1 MGMPWR
7 PGLVALCG
15 LAYCLMLGFTAG
27 AMEPVEDG
35 DAAGIVADLE
45 LENTAETDPATDS
58 NPDGERVPKD
68 EGEQTTPP
76 VAEEVLIE
84 PPADEP
90 QEPLLFAPV
99 PDQLLEGSPATRC
112 RTHGQLDQRC
122 RCPDYCRYGSFD
134 VLFLQ
139 RNVGTDGSVIA
150 EDTGGTQTVPLLS
163 NASMQPATAAGMRL
177 FYGVHGRNRVGWE
190 VGYTGVYGMFGEA
203 REEAA
208 GQIQIP
214 GGLGQ
219 AVQGWA
225 TANAVRPTYA
235 SSLNMFEANI
245 FQHHHCIKGGPHSPF
260 PWDRVNDP
268 YCHSFNWLFG
278 LRWAGL
284 NETADLNVQTDPGE
298 PFSAY
303 SVTTSSQ
310 LIGPQ
315 IGIKE
320 RRQWNNWAVEGWAKT
335 MLAGTFLSSYADPI
349 TSPLAPGVEYRP
361 AREDTE
367 VGVGFVADLNYSLT
381 RRLGEHWWLRVGY
394 NLIWV
399 TGVALAPNQ
408 FDFTDTATSG
418 TRLVGGSS
426 VFLHGANLGVEARW

>member
-1 MGMPWR
+1 MELPWR
-7 PGLVALCG
+7 PFIVASLCMVFG
-15 LAYCLMLGFTAG
+15 SALAA
-27 AMEPVEDG
+27 AEPAEEPTPASVPASPEPAPPADSETETVEPGEDDPPPI
-35 DAAGIVADLE
+35 DAAGPDL
-45 LENTAETDPATDS
+45 AETRTFASEP
-58 NPDGERVPKD
+58 GHFFQQVPR
-68 EGEQTTPP
+68 
-76 VAEEVLIE
+76 
-84 PPADEP
+84 
-90 QEPLLFAPV
+90 PV
-99 PDQLLEGSPATRC
+99 PRPAC
-112 RTHGQLDQRC
+112 RSGCQQ
-122 RCPDYCRYGSFD
+122 RCPDYCRYGIFD

-139 RNVGTDGSVIA
+139 RNNGTDGSTIA
-150 EDTGGTQTVPLLS
+150 EDTAGG
-163 NASMQPATAAGMRL
+163 QPAALLTNQDAHPATSAGVRL
-177 FYGVHGRNRVGWE
+177 FYGMHGPNRVGWE
-190 VGYTGVYGMFGEA
+190 IGYTGVYGIFGEA

-235 SSLNMFEANI
+235 SSLNMFEANV
-245 FQHHHCIKGGPHSPF
+245 FQHRSCIKGGRHSPF
-260 PWDRVNDP
+260 PWDRVHDP

-349 TSPLAPGVEYRP
+349 GSSLVPGVEYRP
-361 AREDTE
+361 AREDNE
-367 VGVGFVADLNYSLT
+367 VGVGFVADLNYSLS

-408 FDFTDTATSG
+408 YDFTDTATSG

>member
-7 PGLVALCG
+7 RVIFAVLWLASGVPLQAAEQDEPVFPAVVTEPADDGVTADAPVILEVETSETGAGLAFAPEPGLLVDE
-15 LAYCLMLGFTAG
+15 M
-27 AMEPVEDG
+27 P
-35 DAAGIVADLE
+35 AA
-45 LENTAETDPATDS
+45 NHRP
-58 NPDGERVPKD
+58 
-68 EGEQTTPP
+68 
-76 VAEEVLIE
+76 
-84 PPADEP
+84 
-90 QEPLLFAPV
+90 
-99 PDQLLEGSPATRC
+99 RC
-112 RTHGQLDQRC
+112 RRDSC
-122 RCPDYCRYGSFD
+122 ERCPDHCRFGSFD

-139 RNVGTDGSVIA
+139 RNVGTDDSVIA
-150 EDTGGTQTVPLLS
+150 EDPAGGQSVPLLTNQS
-163 NASMQPATAAGMRL
+163 AQPATAAGVRL
-177 FYGVHGRNRVGWE
+177 FYGAQGRSRVGWE
-190 VGYTGVYGMFGEA
+190 IGYTGIYGMFGEA
-203 REEAA
+203 RAEATN
-208 GQIQIP
+208 QIQIP

-225 TANAVRPTYA
+225 TASGVRPTYA

-245 FQHHHCIKGGPHSPF
+245 FQHQHAIKGGRHSPF
-260 PWDRVNDP
+260 PWDRVHDP

-349 TSPLAPGVEYRP
+349 TSPLAPGLEYRP
-361 AREDTE
+361 AREDNE
-367 VGVGFVADLNYSLT
+367 VGVGFVADLNYSVA

-408 FDFTDTATSG
+408 FDFTDTSASG
-418 TRLVGGSS
+418 SRLVGGSS

>member
-1 MGMPWR
+1 MELPWR
-7 PGLVALCG
+7 SGMVAALCVALSVPL
-15 LAYCLMLGFTAG
+15 LA
-27 AMEPVEDG
+27 
-35 DAAGIVADLE
+35 
-45 LENTAETDPATDS
+45 AETDQPAIVGS
-58 NPDGERVPKD
+58 IDGPSD
-68 EGEQTTPP
+68 NGETADAPEAPEAETSETE
-76 VAEEVLIE
+76 VAL
-84 PPADEP
+84 A
-90 QEPLLFAPV
+90 FAPE
-99 PDQLLEGSPATRC
+99 PELLINEIPTATHRPHC
-112 RTHGQLDQRC
+112 RQGTCQ

-139 RNVGTDGSVIA
+139 RNVGTNGSTIA
-150 EDTGGTQTVPLLS
+150 EAATGGQPVSLLT
-163 NASMQPATAAGMRL
+163 NASAQPATAAGVRL
-177 FYGVHGRNRVGWE
+177 FYGVQGRNRVGWE
-190 VGYTGVYGMFGEA
+190 IGYTGVYGMFGEDRA
-203 REEAA
+203 DAP
-208 GQIQIP
+208 GSLQVP

-245 FQHHHCIKGGPHSPF
+245 FQHQHAVKGGRHSPF
-260 PWDRVNDP
+260 PWDRVHDP

-310 LIGPQ
+310 FIGPQ

-349 TSPLAPGVEYRP
+349 TSPLAPGLEYRP
-361 AREDTE
+361 AREDNE
-367 VGVGFVADLNYSLT
+367 VGVGFVADLNYSLA

-408 FDFTDTATSG
+408 FDFTDNAASG

>member
-1 MGMPWR
+1 MEMPWR
-7 PGLVALCG
+7 PSI
-15 LAYCLMLGFTAG
+15 
-27 AMEPVEDG
+27 
-35 DAAGIVADLE
+35 AAGICLLLCCPMPAARPSQA
-45 LENTAETDPATDS
+45 AEPAAAAAGVEPKQDAAEPEPTTNDDS
-58 NPDGERVPKD
+58 EPGEAVSPAP
-68 EGEQTTPP
+68 QP
-76 VAEEVLIE
+76 
-84 PPADEP
+84 PPAVSPEP
-90 QEPLLFAPV
+90 GPGTKKISSVRPRNARQA
-99 PDQLLEGSPATRC
+99 AC
-112 RTHGQLDQRC
+112 RRAGCR
-122 RCPDYCRYGSFD
+122 RCPDDCRYGSFD

-139 RNVGTDGSVIA
+139 RNVGTDGSTIA
-150 EDTGGTQTVPLLS
+150 ENAAGGQPVSLLT
-163 NASMQPATAAGMRL
+163 NASAEPATAAGVRL
-177 FYGVHGRNRVGWE
+177 FYGVQGHQRVGWE
-190 VGYTGVYGMFGEA
+190 IGYTGVYGMFGEDRA
-203 REEAA
+203 DAA
-208 GQIQIP
+208 GSIQVP

-245 FQHHHCIKGGPHSPF
+245 FQHQHAVKGGRHSAF
-260 PWDRVNDP
+260 PWDRVHDP
-268 YCHSFNWLFG
+268 YCHSFDWLFG

-349 TSPLAPGVEYRP
+349 TSPLAPGLEYRP
-361 AREDTE
+361 SRKDNE
-367 VGVGFVADLNYSLT
+367 VGVGFVADLNYSLA

-408 FDFTDTATSG
+408 FDFTDNAASG
-418 TRLVGGSS
+418 SRLVGGSS
-426 VFLHGANLGVEARW
+426 VFLHGANLGIEARW

>member
-1 MGMPWR
+1 MAEAVPS
-7 PGLVALCG
+7 
-15 LAYCLMLGFTAG
+15 
-27 AMEPVEDG
+27 EDPSQ
-35 DAAGIVADLE
+35 E
-45 LENTAETDPATDS
+45 S
-58 NPDGERVPKD
+58 
-68 EGEQTTPP
+68 
-76 VAEEVLIE
+76 
-84 PPADEP
+84 
-90 QEPLLFAPV
+90 QEPLAFAPA
-99 PDQLLEGSPATRC
+99 PEHLLASPPAAGC
-112 RTHGQLDQRC
+112 RTQGRPHQPC

-150 EDTGGTQTVPLLS
+150 ENTSGTQPVSLLTNES
-163 NASMQPATAAGMRL
+163 VQPATAAGMRL
-177 FYGVHGRNRVGWE
+177 FYGVQGRNRVGWE
-190 VGYTGVYGMFGEA
+190 IGYTGVYGMFGDA
-203 REEAA
+203 REEAT

-225 TANAVRPTYA
+225 TANAVRPTYD

-260 PWDRVNDP
+260 PWDRVHDP
-268 YCHSFNWLFG
+268 YCRSFNWLFG

-408 FDFTDTATSG
+408 FDFTDSATSG

-426 VFLHGANLGVEARW
+426 VFLHGANLGLEARW